1 MPERRRQPSHD
12 AAWKQFFALSVVVE
26 HLLRGFFP
34 EVAALLD
41 FPTLRDV
48 SGEWVQDGTRRRGDS
63 VWRVRYRDGTDRSLM
78 VFLEFQSAVDADM
91 ARRVLRNVG
100 MAYERVRRNGALD
113 GDDRLRPLCV
123 VVHAGSRPWTAP
135 GAAARVEV
143 SGTGEVRSPMSQ
155 PYAALDARRHAREH
169 LPTRNLVS
177 TLFGL
182 NRVRAVDDVVA
193 PLAELGGWLP
203 GSGIRAGPVR
213 AAYAEWP
220 ATTMPTL
227 FPGTSAGELVGRLTR
242 TGIEEEA
249 MAVTVLE
256 ERLRRQLR
264 RVRRD
269 GEAVG
274 MERGVELGVARALAG
289 LRDLLHGQTT
299 RKFGADTGTRVA
311 GLLAGIGDMGELQ
324 RVGDWIMDCETGA
337 ELIARFGNGA
347 ARD

>member
-41 FPTLRDV
+41 FATLRDV

-78 VFLEFQSAVDADM
+78 VFLEFQSTVDAGM

-113 GDDRLRPLCV
+113 GDGRLRPLCV
-123 VVHAGSRPWTAP
+123 VVHAGSRRWTAP

-155 PYAALDARRHAREH
+155 PYAALDARRHGREH

-177 TLFGL
+177 ALFEL
-182 NRVRAVDDVVA
+182 NRIRAVDDVVA
-193 PLAELGGWLP
+193 PLAELGEWLP
-203 GSGIRAGPVR
+203 GSGIRAEPVR
-213 AAYAEWP
+213 AAYAEWL

-242 TGIEEEA
+242 TGTEEEA
-249 MAVTVLE
+249 MAITVLE

-269 GEAVG
+269 GEALG
-274 MERGVELGVARALAG
+274 MERALAG
-289 LRDLLHGQTT
+289 WRDLLRGQTT
-299 RKFGADTGTRVA
+299 RKFGADTGARVA
-311 GLLAGIGDMGELQ
+311 GLLTGIGDMAGLQ
-324 RVGDWIMDCETGA
+324 RVSDWIMDCETGA
-337 ELIARFGNGA
+337 ELTARFGNGA

>member
-41 FPTLRDV
+41 FATLRDV

-63 VWRVRYRDGTDRSLM
+63 VWWMRYRDGTDRSLM
-78 VFLEFQSAVDADM
+78 LFLEFQSTVDAGM

-113 GDDRLRPLCV
+113 GDGRLRPLCV
-123 VVHAGSRPWTAP
+123 VVHAGSRRWTAP

-143 SGTGEVRSPMSQ
+143 SDTGEVRSPMSQ
-155 PYAALDARRHAREH
+155 PYAALDARRHAGEH

-177 TLFGL
+177 TLFEL
-182 NRVRAVDDVVA
+182 NRIRAVDDVVA

-213 AAYAEWP
+213 AAYAEWL

-227 FPGTSAGELVGRLTR
+227 FPATSAGELVGRLTR
-242 TGIEEEA
+242 TGTEEET

-256 ERLRRQLR
+256 ERLQRQLR

-269 GEAVG
+269 GEALG
-274 MERGVELGVARALAG
+274 MERGMERGMAG
-289 LRDLLHGQTT
+289 SRDLLRGQAA
-299 RKFGADTGTRVA
+299 RKFGADTGARVA
-311 GLLAGIGDMGELQ
+311 GLLVGIGDMGELQ
-324 RVGDWIMDCETGA
+324 RVGGWIMDCETGA
-337 ELIARFGNGA
+337 ELIAHFGNDA
-347 ARD
+347 ERD